1 MTKSNSFKRKIRN
14 FISDTYKKLTNTA
27 GSIKNE
33 VIFKKVY
40 LKGEEPPKSYAF
52 QKKFIGLYIFFA
64 IVSFLLLW
72 GVNNPKNIIIIYL
85 TFGNPFAFGNAA
97 IAMYLVLSFILSIDK
112 IRYYIF
118 EEFSIIKQ
126 ILIFGVIFAGLFM
139 VSILV
144 STNINFISYL
154 LGLSFIWI
162 LLLSSRFYIYSRKF
176 STKIE
181 AQFIQKYSI
190 SRYLIILI
198 VPVIL
203 LVILVIISI
212 FYRTFLVFLSLDFF
226 GPSSPSEA
234 VRVYN
239 IEMKIVMPLIYFS
252 LVMTFVFIILEF
264 VSTRRKL
271 ESRRSGAFDNFT
283 FSLIVFFIFFF
294 QLFQMSMFLILR
306 PETIDALKATIGATG
321 TTVTYIFFLEFFI
334 SMVFLYR
341 VILKIGKSYGWRILF
356 FKRDGLIL
364 FFLSCVLAQTLTR
377 FALSNEITNQEI
389 TVLGNIFLADK
400 YLISIL
406 MIVFLGAT
414 LLIYYIKPHQTSMFL
429 RLQKETVSEEEKAM
443 DMIYNLIR
451 REYIRRGEAFPL
463 EILERELIKSTKLSK
478 AIIYSLITRLVEK
491 DVDIVLRETKDD
503 YNRKIKWIDFVSVTE
518 KFERHGTADKKARK
532 YLSERLIEF
541 TSVKNK
547 DMSKLGSNLKTGKA
561 SDQFIDS
568 LMSSYDNRQEQSK
581 SDKQIKEL
589 KEFSFKPE
597 DLTEETKSIL
607 LQIIKEEYKYRI
619 EQIEHYKDIFIPISE
634 IANLIQYS
642 TKITSGNLYP
652 ILEFFDKNDVEIKL
666 VENPENSEDKKIRI
680 IPFSDDQM
688 NFLLAQFRPE
698 EYKEIRKY
706 ISQNFLKCV
715 EKHSPTKNMVY
726 LYRNKYINENWK
738 PILGYL
744 RDNIKSYTE
753 CFLYNQNVN
762 ELVKQINLIKNSK
775 SKKERESNSP
785 QKN

>member
-1 MTKSNSFKRKIRN
+1 MTKSNSFKKQIRN

-27 GSIKNE
+27 DIIKNE

-72 GVNNPKNIIIIYL
+72 GVNNPKNIIINYL

-118 EEFSIIKQ
+118 EEFSTIKQ
-126 ILIFGVIFAGLFM
+126 ILIFGAIFAGLFIL
-139 VSILV
+139 SLLV
-144 STNINFISYL
+144 STNINFISFL

-190 SRYLIILI
+190 LRYLIILI
-198 VPVIL
+198 IPVIL

-226 GPSSPSEA
+226 GSSSPSEA

-239 IEMKIVMPLIYFS
+239 IEMRIVMPLIYFS

-306 PETIDALKATIGATG
+306 PETIDALRATIGATG
-321 TTVTYIFFLEFFI
+321 TTVTYIFILEFVI

-377 FALSNEITNQEI
+377 FALSNEIRNQEI

-400 YLISIL
+400 YLMSIL

-478 AIIYSLITRLVEK
+478 AIIYSLITRLVDK

-503 YNRKIKWIDFVSVTE
+503 YNRKITWVDFVSVTE
-518 KFERHGTADKKARK
+518 KFEKRENADKKAKK

-547 DMSKLGSNLKTGKA
+547 DLSKLGKNLTKEKA

-568 LMSSYDNRQEQSK
+568 LRLNYDKKQKE
-581 SDKQIKEL
+581 SDRYKQIKQL
-589 KEFSFKPE
+589 REFSFKPE
-597 DLTEETKSIL
+597 DLTYDTKNIL
-607 LQIIKEEYKYRI
+607 IQLIKDEYIYRI
-619 EQIEHYKDIFIPISE
+619 EQTEHYEDFYIPISE
-634 IANLIQYS
+634 IANIIQNR
-642 TKITSGNLYP
+642 TNITPGNLYP
-652 ILEFFDKNDVEIKL
+652 ILEYFNRNDIEIEL
-666 VENPENSEDKKIRI
+666 MDNPGNSEDKKIRI
-680 IPFSDDQM
+680 IPFSDDKM

-706 ISQNFLKCV
+706 ISQNFLTCV
-715 EKHSPTKNMVY
+715 EKHNPTKNMVY
-726 LYRNKYINENWK
+726 LYRNKYINEKWK
-738 PILGYL
+738 PILGFL

-753 CFLYNQNVN
+753 FFLYNQNIK
-762 ELVKQINLIKNSK
+762 ELKKLINLIKNSK
-775 SKKERESNSP
+775 SKKR
-785 QKN
+785 KRV